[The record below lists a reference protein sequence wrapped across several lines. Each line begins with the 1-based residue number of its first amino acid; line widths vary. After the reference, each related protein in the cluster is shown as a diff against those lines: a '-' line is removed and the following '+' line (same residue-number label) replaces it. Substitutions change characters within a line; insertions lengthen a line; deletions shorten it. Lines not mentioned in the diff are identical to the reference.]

1 MQPGVSSPPVNT
13 DVDPALEMSGTGARR
28 LGALRAQRTL
38 GWFGLELAPA
48 LTAGLIALSHTPVGI
63 AVALAVAIFSCATA
77 FERRRY
83 PLHLMRL
90 AGYVARLCVPLAGVL
105 LTALVS
111 LAFGPI
117 QVTELG
123 VPLLGAWVVTFA
135 TLFVLRSIGRGLE
148 LRVAVVGSS
157 GVASALEREVG
168 TAGLT
173 SHRIV
178 GWIDFREAGEDE
190 LPEGC
195 LGNYHATRAIVEHEN
210 VDLLVFA
217 LRESGSDAIGVSSIE
232 VMESVSQSLL
242 GTDVRL
248 IGANQAYEDLFGHV
262 PLATMN
268 AAWFQYVLHPRF
280 NAGSSKQRRLLDVSA
295 AASMLLLAAPIML
308 FAAIAIKLTDGGPV
322 FYRQRRVGERGDEF
336 AMLKLR
342 TMRTDAEAD
351 GVAQWSRPDDDRVTA
366 VGGFLRRT
374 HLDELPQ
381 LFNVLRGQM
390 SLVGPRPERRT
401 FVDALEQQLPYY
413 DRRHLMR
420 PGITGWAQVRIGYAG
435 TDRGTAWKLSHDLY
449 YFKHRS
455 VGLDLLIMLETIVT
469 PISDLRAQAY
479 APDETFIVEARRS
492 EHV

>member
-1 MQPGVSSPPVNT
+1 MNT
-13 DVDPALEMSGTGARR
+13 DVEPALQMGGAGTRR

-38 GWFGLELAPA
+38 GWVGLELAPA
-48 LTAGLIALSHTPVGI
+48 LTAGLIALSHVPVG
-63 AVALAVAIFSCATA
+63 LAVGLTVVMLGCATT
-77 FERRRY
+77 FERQRY

-90 AGYVARLCVPLAGVL
+90 SGYVARLAVPLAGVL
-105 LTALVS
+105 LTAFAS
-111 LAFGPI
+111 LAFEPI

-135 TLFVLRSIGRGLE
+135 TLWVLRSIGRDLE
-148 LRVAVVGSS
+148 LRVVVVGSS
-157 GVASALEREVG
+157 GVATALKRELE

-178 GWIDFREAGEDE
+178 GWIDFRETGEEE
-190 LPEGC
+190 LPDGC
-195 LGNYHATRAIVEHEN
+195 LGNYRETREIVLSESA
-210 VDLLVFA
+210 DLVIFA
-217 LRESGSDAIGVSSIE
+217 LRESGSEAIGVSSIE
-232 VMESVSQSLL
+232 VMESVAQQLL

-280 NAGSSKQRRLLDVSA
+280 NAGSSKQRRLLDLTA
-295 AASMLLLAAPIML
+295 AGSMLLIGAPIIAI
-308 FAAIAIKLTDGGPV
+308 AAICIKLTDRGPV
-322 FYRQRRVGERGDEF
+322 FYRQLRVGERGEEF
-336 AMLKLR
+336 WMLKLR
-342 TMRTDAEAD
+342 SMRVDAESD
-351 GVAQWSRPDDDRVTA
+351 GVAQWSRPDDDRITA

-381 LFNVLRGQM
+381 LINVLRGQM

-455 VGLDLLIMLETIVT
+455 VGLDLLIMIETLVT
-469 PISDLRAQAY
+469 PVSDLRAQAY
-479 APDETFIVEARRS
+479 APDETFIVEAQR